1 MIRLRRMVADD
12 GPVAGFRRWRATRS
26 CEHPE
31 HCRRERL
38 IDLGQRKMFWC
49 VRCERTWFS

>member
-1 MIRLRRMVADD
+1 MVADD